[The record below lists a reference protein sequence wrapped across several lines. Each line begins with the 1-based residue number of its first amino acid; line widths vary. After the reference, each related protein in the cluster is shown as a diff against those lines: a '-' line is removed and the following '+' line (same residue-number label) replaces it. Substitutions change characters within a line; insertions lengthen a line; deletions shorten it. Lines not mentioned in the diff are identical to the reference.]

1 MRGTAASVDSI
12 LKGRLGYVPP
22 RGGVKGAAGCGVDF
36 RERGR
41 YDAAYTRALIDLA
54 IVAMIPARFGSTRLP
69 GKPLSDINGKPMIQH
84 VHERVRRARRPD
96 RVLVA
101 TDDERIAAVVRG
113 FGGEVVMTSPDHATG
128 TDRLAEAA
136 RGTDAEIVINVQ
148 GDEPL
153 VDPDGIDAAV
163 EAVAR
168 DPGLDISTLSLP
180 LRDLEEML
188 SPSVVKVVS
197 DARGLALYFSRSP
210 IPLVREGASDFR
222 AAAAAAVARGLARK
236 HVGLYVY
243 RRSSLLRF
251 AALPPSPLEM
261 AEGLEQ
267 LRALENG
274 MRIRVVEREGA
285 AGPAVDTAE
294 DLERVRALIAAQA
307 AH

>member
-1 MRGTAASVDSI
+1 
-12 LKGRLGYVPP
+12 
-22 RGGVKGAAGCGVDF
+22 
-36 RERGR
+36 
-41 YDAAYTRALIDLA
+41 
-54 IVAMIPARFGSTRLP
+54 
-69 GKPLSDINGKPMIQH
+69 MIQH

-153 VDPDGIDAAV
+153 VDPDGIDAV
-163 EAVAR
+163 VDGLAR
-168 DPGLDISTLSLP
+168 DPGLDIATLSLP
-180 LRDLEEML
+180 LRDVEEML
-188 SPSVVKVVS
+188 SPSVVKVVC
-197 DARGLALYFSRSP
+197 DAKGDALYFSRSP
-210 IPLVREGASDFR
+210 LPLVRQGASSDLR

-243 RRSSLLRF
+243 RRESLLRF
-251 AALPPSPLEM
+251 AALAPTPLEM

-294 DLERVRALIAAQA
+294 DLERVRALIAAGA

>member
-1 MRGTAASVDSI
+1 
-12 LKGRLGYVPP
+12 
-22 RGGVKGAAGCGVDF
+22 
-36 RERGR
+36 
-41 YDAAYTRALIDLA
+41 LA

-69 GKPLSDINGKPMIQH
+69 GKPLSDIHGKPMIQH
-84 VHERVRRARRPD
+84 VHDRVRRARRPD

-113 FGGEVVMTSPDHATG
+113 FGGEVVMTSRDHATG

-136 RGTDAEIVINVQ
+136 LCTDAEIVINVQ

-163 EAVAR
+163 DGLTR
-168 DPGLDISTLSLP
+168 DPGLDMATLSLP
-180 LRDLEEML
+180 LRELAEML
-188 SPSVVKVVS
+188 SPSVVKVVC
-197 DARGLALYFSRSP
+197 DANGDALYFSRSP
-210 IPLVREGASDFR
+210 IPLVRQGSSADLR
-222 AAAAAAVARGLARK
+222 AAATAAVAQGLARK

-243 RRSSLLRF
+243 RREALLRF
-251 AALPPSPLEM
+251 AALAPTALEV

-267 LRALENG
+267 LRALQNG
-274 MRIRVVEREGA
+274 MRIRVVERDGA

-294 DLERVRALIAAQA
+294 DLERVRALMAAEA

>member
-1 MRGTAASVDSI
+1 
-12 LKGRLGYVPP
+12 
-22 RGGVKGAAGCGVDF
+22 
-36 RERGR
+36 
-41 YDAAYTRALIDLA
+41 
-54 IVAMIPARFGSTRLP
+54 MIPARFGSTRLP
-69 GKPLSDINGKPMIQH
+69 GKPLSDIHGKPMIQH

-113 FGGEVVMTSPDHATG
+113 FGGEVVMTARDHATG
-128 TDRLAEAA
+128 TDRLAEVA

-153 VDPDGIDAAV
+153 LDPDGIDAAV
-163 EAVAR
+163 DGLAR
-168 DPGLDISTLSLP
+168 DPGLDMATLSLP
-180 LRDLEEML
+180 LRDVEEML
-188 SPSVVKVVS
+188 SPSVVKVVC
-197 DARGLALYFSRSP
+197 DAKGDALYFSRSP
-210 IPLVREGASDFR
+210 IPLARQGSSTDLR

-243 RRSSLLRF
+243 RRAALLRF
-251 AALPPSPLEM
+251 AALRPTPLEV

-294 DLERVRALIAAQA
+294 DLERVRALMAAEA